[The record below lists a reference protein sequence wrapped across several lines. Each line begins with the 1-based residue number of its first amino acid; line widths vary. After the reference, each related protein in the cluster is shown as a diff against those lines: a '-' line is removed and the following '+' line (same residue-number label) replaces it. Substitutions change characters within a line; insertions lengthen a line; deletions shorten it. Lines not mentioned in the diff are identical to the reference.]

1 MMTIGAGDRSM
12 FGARVQK
19 PGVVLVIALRV
30 SDTESQEAT
39 GNNQNADERANRHRT
54 RSDH

>member
-54 RSDH
+54 RSDP